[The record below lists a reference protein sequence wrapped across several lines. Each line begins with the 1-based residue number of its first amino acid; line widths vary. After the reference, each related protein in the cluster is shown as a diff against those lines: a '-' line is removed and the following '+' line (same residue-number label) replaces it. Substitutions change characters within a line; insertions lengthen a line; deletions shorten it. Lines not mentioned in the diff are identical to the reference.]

1 MSNTFATL
9 PVMAG
14 DDVPAG
20 PVDPIFNRLLKD
32 RIIWM
37 GEEVK
42 DDMANRI
49 CAQLLMLAAEDP
61 KKDIWLYINS
71 PGGSITA
78 GMAIYDTMQL
88 IEPDVATVGL
98 GMCASMGQFLLS
110 SGTKGKRYL
119 TSHARVLMHQPS
131 GGIGG
136 TATDVRI
143 NAELIM
149 DMKKTMRPLVHRPG
163 SPRLW
168 LRGQARDHA
177 GHHRQQPAGGVR
189 LMASEEAKFA
199 ARADRL
205 AGRQGVAGFM
215 PASARAAQPAPT
227 NRYIMPQFV
236 EKTPYGMKT
245 QDAYSRLFEDRIIFL
260 GVQVDDA
267 SADDVMAQLLVL
279 ESQDPNR
286 DVMMYINSPGGSM
299 TAMTAIY
306 DTMQYI
312 KPDVQTVCLGQAAS
326 AAAIL
331 LASGTKGKRLMLPN
345 ARVLIHQPAIDQG
358 FGKATEIEIQAKE
371 MLRMREWLEETLA
384 KHTGQDVEKIRRDIE
399 VDTFLTAPEAK
410 EYGIVDEVLEHRQ

>member
-1 MSNTFATL
+1 
-9 PVMAG
+9 MAG

-49 CAQLLMLAAEDP
+49 GAQLLMLAAEDP

-119 TSHARVLMHQPS
+119 TSTPVCSTHEPS

-149 DMKKTMRPLVHRPG
+149 DMKKTMSELTAEQTGHTLEELSTATTNTTTGSPPR

-205 AGRQGVAGFM
+205 AGRQGVAGFD
-215 PASARAAQPAPT
+215 AGSALQPSPRRPT
-227 NRYIMPQFV
+227 VTSCRSSWRRP
-236 EKTPYGMKT
+236 
-245 QDAYSRLFEDRIIFL
+245 R
-260 GVQVDDA
+260 
-267 SADDVMAQLLVL
+267 MA
-279 ESQDPNR
+279 
-286 DVMMYINSPGGSM
+286 
-299 TAMTAIY
+299 
-306 DTMQYI
+306 
-312 KPDVQTVCLGQAAS
+312 
-326 AAAIL
+326 
-331 LASGTKGKRLMLPN
+331 
-345 ARVLIHQPAIDQG
+345 
-358 FGKATEIEIQAKE
+358 
-371 MLRMREWLEETLA
+371 
-384 KHTGQDVEKIRRDIE
+384 
-399 VDTFLTAPEAK
+399 
-410 EYGIVDEVLEHRQ
+410 